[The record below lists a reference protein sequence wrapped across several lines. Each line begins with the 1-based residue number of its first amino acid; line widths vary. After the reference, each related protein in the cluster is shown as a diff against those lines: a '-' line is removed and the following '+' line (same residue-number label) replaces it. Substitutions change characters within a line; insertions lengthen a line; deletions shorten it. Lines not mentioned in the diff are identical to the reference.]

1 MRNNPLRRVRKVE
14 DKQLHDAGSMAG
26 ALGTRSVEDGGADG
40 VTFIDQ
46 AWVADGV
53 RALARQINP
62 FRNWVEGPLL
72 RTVDL
77 GLARGL
83 SQRLGHLGSQISLQG
98 VEILG
103 AGNGCGLRS
112 LEFVLTILFG
122 FLTDR
127 SSLGVSNVE
136 TNPQMGRDS
145 GNIPVIR
152 VDDDPGESSQGSSE
166 FIGEG
171 GVAVSICLLYTS
183 PSPRD

>member
-40 VTFIDQ
+40 VTLIDQ

-77 GLARGL
+77 GL
-83 SQRLGHLGSQISLQG
+83 SL
-98 VEILG
+98 IH
-103 AGNGCGLRS
+103 
-112 LEFVLTILFG
+112 I
-122 FLTDR
+122 
-127 SSLGVSNVE
+127 
-136 TNPQMGRDS
+136 
-145 GNIPVIR
+145 
-152 VDDDPGESSQGSSE
+152 
-166 FIGEG
+166 
-171 GVAVSICLLYTS
+171 
-183 PSPRD
+183 